1 MMRSLLFS
9 IVLLALTACGFRP
22 LYADG
27 NSGQVSS
34 AMRGIR
40 VAPIP
45 DRVGQL
51 VRDGLERQF
60 TATGAARYQLVVTL
74 EESIEGFGIRQDEST
89 TRERVST
96 VARYALIDLATNQP
110 VLEELARSDVGV
122 DKVSSEYATIV
133 AERAAA
139 KRNADQL
146 VRQITNRLA
155 QYFQKSDFQKSDS
168 QKPGAAAVP

>member
-1 MMRSLLFS
+1 MRPFLLSLAMLF
-9 IVLLALTACGFRP
+9 LGACGFHP

-27 NSGQVSS
+27 TGGQVST
-34 AMRGIR
+34 AMRGIE

-45 DRVGQL
+45 DRTGQL

-60 TATGAARYQLVVTL
+60 AAKNAPSYQLVVTL
-74 EESIEGFGIRQDEST
+74 EESIEGFGIRQDESV
-89 TRERVST
+89 TRERVSL
-96 VARYALIDLATNQP
+96 VARYALIDLVTNKP
-110 VLEELARSDVGV
+110 VLEDLARSDVGV

-133 AERAAA
+133 AERSAS

-155 QYFQKSDFQKSDS
+155 QHFTKSQ
-168 QKPGAAAVP
+168 